1 MVLIQMKGL
10 LRLKCEERAEKNP
23 ARIIIRALHHPS
35 LCSWLLQNIIFYL
48 LWYNII
54 M

>member
-1 MVLIQMKGL
+1 MVLIQMKEL
-10 LRLKCEERAEKNP
+10 LRLKCEGRAEKNP

-35 LCSWLLQNIIFYL
+35 LCSWKLQNIIFYL
-48 LWYNII
+48 FWYNII